1 MVQLRSYRIRCCAY
15 GSREVGSISSEIT
28 DQRIDFVHRNYVTQ
42 DILRRIMS
50 DYFGYDVHFVM
61 NITDIDDKVDIP
73 FECSSDQIQHSN
85 ADHTEGKAN
94 TSRRQVPLRV
104 YLSNSR
110 VVGYSPVF
118 LGVIC
123 TLKSEQRFTCR

>member
-1 MVQLRSYRIRCCAY
+1 
-15 GSREVGSISSEIT
+15 
-28 DQRIDFVHRNYVTQ
+28 
-42 DILRRIMS
+42 MS

-73 FECSSDQIQHSN
+73 LECYSDQNSTFN
-85 ADHTEGKAN
+85 VDHTEGKAN

-118 LGVIC
+118 LGIIC
-123 TLKSEQRFTCR
+123 ALKSKQRFTCR